1 LGKLRTEEKSK
12 EILEQILKKN
22 RLKVYISCCIKEIP
36 DKREQKRIINDL
48 HDSPTGGHMGTH
60 KMYYRLKSRYYWP
73 EMRKEVEAKVK
84 HCQTNKHSLIGHVP
98 MTITNT
104 ALTTLD
110 RVFVDL
116 CDPLQ
121 RSEE

>member
-1 LGKLRTEEKSK
+1 M
-12 EILEQILKKN
+12 LKKN

-36 DKREQKRIINDL
+36 DKWEQKRIINDI
-48 HDSPTGGHMGTH
+48 HDSPTGGHIGTH
-60 KMYYRLKSRYYWP
+60 KMYYTLKSRYYWP
-73 EMRKEVEAKVK
+73 EMRKKLETKVK
-84 HCQTNKHSLIGHVP
+84 HCQKCQTNKHLLIGHVP

-116 CDPLQ
+116 CGPTA
-121 RSEE
+121 